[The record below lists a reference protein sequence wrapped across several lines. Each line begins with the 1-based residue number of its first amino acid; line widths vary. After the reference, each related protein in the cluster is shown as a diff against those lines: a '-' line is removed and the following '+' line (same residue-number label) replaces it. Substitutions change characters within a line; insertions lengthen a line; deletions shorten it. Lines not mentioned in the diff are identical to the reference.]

1 MPIKTKRNALTSKLF
16 LAKLASSGLT
26 LDDARRL
33 RIDALDDGGKILPAA
48 SGAPVMRLAYADLDG
63 KPTGFYRLRLL
74 ADPPGFASALAKPSR
89 YLQPPDTGVAAYLA
103 PGIDWRA
110 LSKDTTAPLYIT
122 EGELKA
128 ASACVRG
135 LPTIGL
141 GGVYSWRSAKSGVA
155 FLPELEAIA
164 WAGRHVFLV
173 FDSDAQTNHQV
184 MRALRH
190 LCRELTDRGA
200 QPYVAKLPPLSD
212 DGKTGLD
219 DLLVAG
225 GTDALSSVLEAAEPF
240 GPAEELW
247 RLNDQVCF
255 VRDPGFVVELATGM
269 RMSVVSFSKEVY
281 ANLFYHERE
290 ETKAGFRL
298 VKRATAAEWIKWAHR
313 LEAARLTYA
322 PGRPPLTDAGEL
334 NTWRGPGIAPRA
346 GDVTPWTRLLDHLF
360 DDERAGRAWFE
371 RWCAYP
377 LRHPGTKLLTAAV
390 LWGVHQG
397 TGKSLLGYSL
407 AQLYGER
414 NVSEINQEH
423 LRAPYND
430 WLVDKQL
437 VLGEEITGS
446 DRRADADKIKALITQ
461 RTIRVASKYVRE
473 YTVPAVANLFFT
485 SNHPDAFFLEDTDRR
500 FFVHEIKARPLPMSF
515 YRAYA
520 TWYRSNAGRAALLHH
535 LTTLDLGDFDP
546 DGAAFETVSKRE
558 MIDDNKSDVAAWV
571 HRLRQEPRALLRE
584 HGLSEDTAL
593 LSAAQL
599 RALYDPLGHSRVT
612 TNGLGRELKR
622 SCVPRLPTVN
632 VTTRDGT
639 RTTMRCYAVQDATRW
654 LAATPGEITAAWE
667 AWFGPDAKR

>member
-63 KPTGFYRLRLL
+63 RPTGFYRLRLL

-322 PGRPPLTDAGEL
+322 PGHPPLTDAGEL
-334 NTWRGPGIAPRA
+334 NTWRGPGIVPRA

-360 DDERAGRAWFE
+360 DDERAGRTWFE

-446 DRRADADKIKALITQ
+446 DRRADAQ
-461 RTIRVASKYVRE
+461 RGDSGGISCIARSSIGPTSATACMSPMVDAASWYCVSSRTRVSGSTAAPAFRRSYRARSWAAPRWRSTTWNTPFASTLETPMSRFGSSPRSRSARAWAIASRVSTLSSARSWRIRSASWNIPVSTRCSDCAACADRSACSVRSWFWRAR
-473 YTVPAVANLFFT
+473 YPVTPAAANAVSVNT
-485 SNHPDAFFLEDTDRR
+485 SSEAASARLRR
-500 FFVHEIKARPLPMSF
+500 IHLPM
-515 YRAYA
+515 R
-520 TWYRSNAGRAALLHH
+520 
-535 LTTLDLGDFDP
+535 
-546 DGAAFETVSKRE
+546 
-558 MIDDNKSDVAAWV
+558 
-571 HRLRQEPRALLRE
+571 
-584 HGLSEDTAL
+584 
-593 LSAAQL
+593 
-599 RALYDPLGHSRVT
+599 
-612 TNGLGRELKR
+612 
-622 SCVPRLPTVN
+622 
-632 VTTRDGT
+632 
-639 RTTMRCYAVQDATRW
+639 
-654 LAATPGEITAAWE
+654 
-667 AWFGPDAKR
+667 